1 MIPVTFKHGLG
12 VFAKLQRVATECM
25 LISPLFLG
33 GYFSSGK
40 IILCWHFVFEG
51 FLGMETKKSDLCGAK
66 AVFFKGWVFEGDLQ
80 QEPQDLAHLRSAK
93 CGVLGDPSNNKTR

>member
-51 FLGMETKKSDLCGAK
+51 FFGMESKKSDLCGAK
-66 AVFFKGWVFEGDLQ
+66 AVFLEGWVFEGDLQ